1 MAVFSIFVNSPAWMR
16 LSRAFF
22 LWRSRSPETSRLAIG
37 DCSWF
42 MVFGSLSGRIR
53 MKIDFVVVF
62 DAIEC
67 ESRHPSNQRVVRR
80 SRERFYGFL
89 SYLPSIDLG
98 KVGLDVYREV
108 VYSTNSLSLSDEL
121 V

>member
-42 MVFGSLSGRIR
+42 MVFGFLSGGIR

-62 DAIEC
+62 GAIKRGILRINEWFVVQGKD
-67 ESRHPSNQRVVRR
+67 STASLLIIYRV
-80 SRERFYGFL
+80 L
-89 SYLPSIDLG
+89 
-98 KVGLDVYREV
+98 
-108 VYSTNSLSLSDEL
+108 NL
-121 V
+121 VK

>member
-22 LWRSRSPETSRLAIG
+22 LWRSRSPETSRLANG

-42 MVFGSLSGRIR
+42 MVFGSLSGGIR

-62 DAIEC
+62 GAIEC
-67 ESRHPSNQRVVRR
+67 EPRHPSNQRVVRVQGKD
-80 SRERFYGFL
+80 STASFL
-89 SYLPSIDLG
+89 II
-98 KVGLDVYREV
+98 YRV
-108 VYSTNSLSLSDEL
+108 LNL
-121 V
+121 VK

>member
-16 LSRAFF
+16 LARAFF

-42 MVFGSLSGRIR
+42 MVFGFLSGGIR

-62 DAIEC
+62 GAMEYEPRILWINEWFVVQGKDSTASFLIIY
-67 ESRHPSNQRVVRR
+67 RV
-80 SRERFYGFL
+80 L
-89 SYLPSIDLG
+89 
-98 KVGLDVYREV
+98 
-108 VYSTNSLSLSDEL
+108 NL
-121 V
+121 VK

>member
-42 MVFGSLSGRIR
+42 MVFGFLSGGIR

-62 DAIEC
+62 GAIEC
-67 ESRHPSNQRVVRR
+67 EPRHPSNQRVVRR
-80 SRERFYGFL
+80 SRERFHGCF
-89 SYLPSIDLG
+89 PS
-98 KVGLDVYREV
+98 
-108 VYSTNSLSLSDEL
+108 L
-121 V
+121 VSQDHEAATGPFDRLIESPLAVNI

>member
-1 MAVFSIFVNSPAWMR
+1 MR

-42 MVFGSLSGRIR
+42 MVFGFLSGRIR

-62 DAIEC
+62 GAIEC
-67 ESRHPSNQRVVRR
+67 EPRHPSNQRVVRR
-80 SRERFYGFL
+80 SRERFHGFL
-89 SYLPSIDLG
+89 SYYLPSIEPG
-98 KVGLDVYREV
+98 KVALDVYREFHK
-108 VYSTNSLSLSDEL
+108 LSVLNNEN
-121 V
+121 VRRGVEAGQC